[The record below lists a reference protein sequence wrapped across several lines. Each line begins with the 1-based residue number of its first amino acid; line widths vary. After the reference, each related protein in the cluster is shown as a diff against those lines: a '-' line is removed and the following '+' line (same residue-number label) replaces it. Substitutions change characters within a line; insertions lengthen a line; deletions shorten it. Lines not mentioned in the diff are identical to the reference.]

1 MFYEKRI
8 FKELKRKSSRD
19 CMISLG
25 KCSGHTDIGE
35 KEPLSILIADKGIF
49 LERAKGQDALVPMEH
64 VLSYKQMDNT
74 IVIKTADPAAK
85 KLTLLIH
92 SQVNRNKGCKVLDKY
107 MSVQQQENKPE

>member
-49 LERAKGQDALVPMEH
+49 LERAKGPMEH

-85 KLTLLIH
+85 KLTLFIH